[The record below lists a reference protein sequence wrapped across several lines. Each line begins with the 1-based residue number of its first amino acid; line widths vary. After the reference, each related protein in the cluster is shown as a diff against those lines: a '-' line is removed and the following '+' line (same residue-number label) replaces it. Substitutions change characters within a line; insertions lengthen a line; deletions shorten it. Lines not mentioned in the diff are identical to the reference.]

1 MLASEVCPS
10 STSTESGQCSWGDCR
25 DVLSTEPMPRVLEK
39 EGLDKTEGDLY
50 IPLHQSQYVV

>member
-1 MLASEVCPS
+1 MLASEACPS

-25 DVLSTEPMPRVLEK
+25 DVLSTEPMSRVLEN

-50 IPLHQSQYVV
+50 ILLHQSQYVV